1 MRHGNKVNH
10 LGRKTG
16 HLKAMLS
23 NMACSLLEHKR
34 ITTTLAK
41 AKSLRVFVEPILTKS
56 KNDTTHSRRLVFSHL
71 QNKEIVTELFRDI
84 ALKIATR
91 NGGYTRIIRTGF
103 RLGDNAEM
111 CIIELVDYN
120 DIYTNEKAKKTT
132 RRSRRGGGATT
143 PSVSGETDVEDVVSD
158 EVVAEDTVVQDA
170 IVEDVV
176 SEEVVVEETVTED
189 TVTEEV
195 VFEEVVV
202 EETVVEDV
210 VSEEV
215 VVEETVTE
223 DTVTEEV
230 VSEEVVVEETVVEE
244 VVAEEVVVEEAVV
257 EEAVVEDTVSAEVV
271 VEEAVSEEPVIEETT
286 PETPA
291 EDSTEEE
298 KKEEN

>member
-71 QNKEIVTELFRDI
+71 QNKEVVTELFRDI

-143 PSVSGETDVEDVVSD
+143 PSVSGETDVENVVSD

-176 SEEVVVEETVTED
+176 SEEVVVEE
-189 TVTEEV
+189 V
-195 VFEEVVV
+195 VAK
-202 EETVVEDV
+202 ETVVE
-210 VSEEV
+210 EA
-215 VVEETVTE
+215 
-223 DTVTEEV
+223 
-230 VSEEVVVEETVVEE
+230 VVEE
-244 VVAEEVVVEEAVV
+244 VVAEEVVVEDTVT
-257 EEAVVEDTVSAEVV
+257 EEAVVEDVIVEEVVAEEAV

>member
-71 QNKEIVTELFRDI
+71 QNKEVVTELFRDI

-143 PSVSGETDVEDVVSD
+143 PSVSGETDAEDVVSD
-158 EVVAEDTVVQDA
+158 EVVTEDTVVQDA

-176 SEEVVVEETVTED
+176 SEEVVVEETVTE
-189 TVTEEV
+189 EV
-195 VFEEVVV
+195 VAEE
-202 EETVVEDV
+202 V
-210 VSEEV
+210 VSEEAV
-215 VVEETVTE
+215 VE

-230 VSEEVVVEETVVEE
+230 VAEEVVVEETVVEE
-244 VVAEEVVVEEAVV
+244 VVAEEVVVEETVVDDAIV
-257 EEAVVEDTVSAEVV
+257 EEVVAEEVV
-271 VEEAVSEEPVIEETT
+271 VEEAVSEEAVSEETT

>member
-56 KNDTTHSRRLVFSHL
+56 KNDTTHSRRLVSSHL
-71 QNKEIVTELFRDI
+71 QNKEVVTELFRDI

-143 PSVSGETDVEDVVSD
+143 PSVSGETDVE
-158 EVVAEDTVVQDA
+158 E
-170 IVEDVV
+170 VV
-176 SEEVVVEETVTED
+176 SEEAVVED

-195 VFEEVVV
+195 V
-202 EETVVEDV
+202 
-210 VSEEV
+210 
-215 VVEETVTE
+215 
-223 DTVTEEV
+223 TEEV
-230 VSEEVVVEETVVEE
+230 VTEEVVVEETVVEE
-244 VVAEEVVVEEAVV
+244 VVAEEVVVEET
-257 EEAVVEDTVSAEVV
+257 VVEDAIVEEVVAEEAV

>member
-71 QNKEIVTELFRDI
+71 QNKEVVTELFRDI

-120 DIYTNEKAKKTT
+120 EIYTNEKAKKTT

-143 PSVSGETDVEDVVSD
+143 PSVSGETDVEDVISD
-158 EVVAEDTVVQDA
+158 EAVAEETIVEDTVDDEAVAEETIVEDTVDDEAVAEDTIVEEVVAEEA
-170 IVEDVV
+170 
-176 SEEVVVEETVTED
+176 
-189 TVTEEV
+189 VTEEV
-195 VFEEVVV
+195 
-202 EETVVEDV
+202 
-210 VSEEV
+210 
-215 VVEETVTE
+215 
-223 DTVTEEV
+223 
-230 VSEEVVVEETVVEE
+230 VVEE
-244 VVAEEVVVEEAVV
+244 VVAEEVVVEE
-257 EEAVVEDTVSAEVV
+257 EVF
-271 VEEAVSEEPVIEETT
+271 EEAVSEEPGIEETS

>member
-71 QNKEIVTELFRDI
+71 QNKEVVTELFRDI

-158 EVVAEDTVVQDA
+158 EVVAEDA

-176 SEEVVVEETVTED
+176 AEEAVVEEAVVED

-195 VFEEVVV
+195 V
-202 EETVVEDV
+202 T
-210 VSEEV
+210 
-215 VVEETVTE
+215 
-223 DTVTEEV
+223 
-230 VSEEVVVEETVVEE
+230 EEVVVEETVVEE
-244 VVAEEVVVEEAVV
+244 VVAEEVVVQET
-257 EEAVVEDTVSAEVV
+257 VVEDAIVEEVVAEEAV

>member
-71 QNKEIVTELFRDI
+71 QNKEVVTELFRDI

-158 EVVAEDTVVQDA
+158 EAVAEETIVEDTVEEEVVVQDTVA
-170 IVEDVV
+170 
-176 SEEVVVEETVTED
+176 EEVVVEDTDTEEAVVED
-189 TVTEEV
+189 AVTEEAV
-195 VFEEVVV
+195 VEEVVT
-202 EETVVEDV
+202 EEAIV
-210 VSEEV
+210 EEV
-215 VVEETVTE
+215 V
-223 DTVTEEV
+223 TEEA
-230 VSEEVVVEETVVEE
+230 VVEE
-244 VVAEEVVVEEAVV
+244 VVAE
-257 EEAVVEDTVSAEVV
+257 EVV